1 MIEIRRILN
10 KKVMYVSLLS
20 FCLCLIYFTISCIG
34 SNSKEDL
41 KKNDYYTEQY
51 VEYIEGYESYITNI
65 MQNAEKTKAFSAFMD
80 DKFVIDN
87 IEKTY
92 SDYSRLVGVKPVC
105 TNTLGFDKYISYI
118 PVISGFVFF
127 IMLYCLFNTQ
137 KEYENGEIVFS
148 YSSRNG
154 RLVLAFRRNILY
166 TVMAII
172 LTFVF
177 NAFILLLSGV
187 FYGFPDFLLPV
198 QSSILFADCT
208 SRVSILEFLLINV
221 FENGIGISV
230 LALFSNLL
238 FNVIRNKYVSFVV
251 AGSVLLGEYRLSL
264 LLQNNSYK
272 RFLANIN
279 IFKVINFSTYYI
291 NYQNINMFGKAVS
304 SLELMLVVAIILY
317 LIFFS
322 GSVIA
327 YTYRR
332 PFSKIRF
339 GKVKSWLEIQGGR
352 IISECNFVGFEL
364 YKIFIRKKKFILIII
379 LILIEVFLIKETR
392 VEFPERQLLMDNV
405 YSQYG
410 GADWESFENYLNEYR
425 NIIEDKKNEVIELN
439 SELKEKEDAQN
450 NIRNISRLSAEI
462 TEMETILSEYDEV
475 VNYKNEVESYTGITT
490 YAMSDRGYNE
500 IFGKN
505 SWIREMGIMII
516 TVLISV
522 ILGSGYYLEEFQSR
536 FVTLVRSSK
545 QGLKETFAKKL
556 WIILSAVFILISVFI
571 VLDYVELNRLY
582 GFKYLD
588 APIVSLKFMG
598 TEISS
603 IFNDISIGQY
613 LIIDILLK
621 IIVPMV
627 TLAITLLC
635 SLKFKTLFFV
645 PIVVFLASLGGYL
658 SIYAG
663 ITVKVL
669 LIICMAVFLV
679 CAISY
684 IIKGRYVRRNV

>member
-154 RLVLAFRRNILY
+154 RFVLAFRRNILY

-187 FYGFPDFLLPV
+187 FYGLPDFLLPV

-264 LLQNNSYK
+264 LLQNNSY
-272 RFLANIN
+272 NW
-279 IFKVINFSTYYI
+279 
-291 NYQNINMFGKAVS
+291 
-304 SLELMLVVAIILY
+304 
-317 LIFFS
+317 LI
-322 GSVIA
+322 
-327 YTYRR
+327 
-332 PFSKIRF
+332 
-339 GKVKSWLEIQGGR
+339 
-352 IISECNFVGFEL
+352 
-364 YKIFIRKKKFILIII
+364 
-379 LILIEVFLIKETR
+379 
-392 VEFPERQLLMDNV
+392 
-405 YSQYG
+405 
-410 GADWESFENYLNEYR
+410 
-425 NIIEDKKNEVIELN
+425 
-439 SELKEKEDAQN
+439 
-450 NIRNISRLSAEI
+450 
-462 TEMETILSEYDEV
+462 
-475 VNYKNEVESYTGITT
+475 
-490 YAMSDRGYNE
+490 
-500 IFGKN
+500 
-505 SWIREMGIMII
+505 
-516 TVLISV
+516 
-522 ILGSGYYLEEFQSR
+522 
-536 FVTLVRSSK
+536 
-545 QGLKETFAKKL
+545 
-556 WIILSAVFILISVFI
+556 
-571 VLDYVELNRLY
+571 
-582 GFKYLD
+582 
-588 APIVSLKFMG
+588 
-598 TEISS
+598 
-603 IFNDISIGQY
+603 
-613 LIIDILLK
+613 
-621 IIVPMV
+621 
-627 TLAITLLC
+627 
-635 SLKFKTLFFV
+635 
-645 PIVVFLASLGGYL
+645 
-658 SIYAG
+658 
-663 ITVKVL
+663 
-669 LIICMAVFLV
+669 
-679 CAISY
+679 
-684 IIKGRYVRRNV
+684 